1 MRLISIQIYL
11 TMPKITDG
19 LKKDIFILDLT
30 NLLDLFSLQLA
41 GFNLDFIDSTDRSL
55 EGRWP
60 HQVRPDPPK
69 FQELF
74 LNQP

>member
-1 MRLISIQIYL
+1 
-11 TMPKITDG
+11 MPKITDG
-19 LKKDIFILDLT
+19 LKKDVFILVLT
-30 NLLDLFSLQLA
+30 DRLELFPLQLA

-60 HQVRPDPPK
+60 HQVRPVPPK
-69 FQELF
+69 FQELL